1 MPQQIGAIHYNFPNF
16 SFEQFAEFIGKQ
28 GGNRVEV
35 AMRDVWNEAEQ
46 GALDESTFAAA
57 SAQAEK
63 LRDVLAA
70 NGVQASALSAINDFV
85 QTDPAIVKSQV
96 ARMELVA
103 RLAKIFGPHTVL
115 RSEGGQP
122 KDIPQEKWLDGMY
135 ECFMGC
141 TDFCDELEIDLAID
155 NHGVVSNDAELLLNL
170 LRKVN
175 HPRIGTNLD
184 TMNYRWYGYSVH
196 ECKEIYKNMAP
207 FAKHT
212 HIKDGFN
219 SRENY
224 KGAALGEGEIDLIY
238 ALQCLREVG
247 YKGAYL
253 AEYEGKELED
263 GVGYA
268 KCIAWLKQNV

>member
-1 MPQQIGAIHYNFPNF
+1 MSQQIGAIHYNFPNF

-35 AMRDVWNEAEQ
+35 AIRDVWNEAEQ

-70 NGVQASALSAINDFV
+70 NGVQASALSAVNDFV
-85 QTDPAIVKSQV
+85 QTDPAVVKSQV
-96 ARMELVA
+96 SRMELVA

-122 KDIPQEKWLDGMY
+122 KDIPQEKWLYGMY

-141 TDFCDELEIDLAID
+141 TDFCEKLEIDLAID
-155 NHGVVSNDAELLLNL
+155 NHGVVSNDADLLYNL
-170 LRKVN
+170 LQKVN

-184 TMNYRWYGYSVH
+184 TMNYRWYGYSVD
-196 ECKEIYKNMAP
+196 ECKEIYKKMAP
-207 FAKHT
+207 YAKHT
-212 HIKDGFN
+212 HIKDGFD
-219 SRENY
+219 SRGDY
-224 KGAALGEGEIDLIY
+224 KGAALGEGEIDLPF
-238 ALQCLREVG
+238 ALQCLRDAN
-247 YKGAYL
+247 YNGAYL

>member
-1 MPQQIGAIHYNFPNF
+1 MSQQIGAIHHNFPNF
-16 SFEQFAEFIGKQ
+16 SFEQFAEFISKQ

-35 AMRDVWNEAEQ
+35 FITDVWNEAEQ
-46 GALDESTFAAA
+46 GDLNESTFAAA
-57 SAQAEK
+57 SVQAEK
-63 LRDVLAA
+63 LRDILAA
-70 NGVQASALSAINDFV
+70 NGVQASALSAVNDFV
-85 QTDPAIVKSQV
+85 QTDPVTVKAQV
-96 ARMELVA
+96 ARMEVVA
-103 RLAKIFGPHTVL
+103 RLAKIFGPQAVL

-141 TDFCDELEIDLAID
+141 TDFCDELEIDIAID

-170 LRKVN
+170 LRKIN

-184 TMNYRWYGYSVH
+184 TMNYRWYGYSVN
-196 ECKEIYKNMAP
+196 ECKDIYRIMASY
-207 FAKHT
+207 AKHT
-212 HIKDGFN
+212 HIKDGFD
-219 SRENY
+219 SRDNY
-224 KGAALGEGEIDLIY
+224 KGAALGDGEIDLTF
-238 ALQCLREVG
+238 ALQCLREAG

-253 AEYEGKELED
+253 AEYEGMEFVD